1 MLTYRDGEA
10 EELTTSQPKREDK
23 WIERREDYALRFVPL
38 SYRRW
43 RRISL
48 LGRLVLSLG
57 PANGRSMLALE
68 RVGINVLDFPVPDND
83 GSQPTDEPIVE
94 GGPAAYIAT
103 LPIKAILTA
112 WREAGLPGH
121 VSNTAGTYVR
131 NQASYRSL
139 HLSEEH
145 GHRAGLTHVPYLPR
159 QAAHAER
166 GAPSI
171 ALDLMVRAVEVAL
184 EISLRRSADIALSAG
199 AIS

>member
-43 RRISL
+43 RRIAL

-57 PANGRSMLALE
+57 PANSRSMLALE
-68 RVGINVLDFPVPDND
+68 RVGINVLDFPIPDND
-83 GSQPTDEPIVE
+83 GPQPTDEPILE
-94 GGPAAYIAT
+94 GSPAAYFAT
-103 LPIKAILTA
+103 LPIKAILAA
-112 WREAGLPGH
+112 WRKAGLPGH
-121 VSNTAGTYVR
+121 VSNTAGTYVC
-131 NQASYRSL
+131 NQTSYRSL

-145 GHRAGLTHVPYLPR
+145 GHRAGLTHVPCLPG

-166 GAPSI
+166 GAPSM
-171 ALDLMVRAVEVAL
+171 ALGLIVRAVEVAL
-184 EISLRRSADIALSAG
+184 EVSLSRSEDIVLSVG